1 MGIGVLLFLANI
13 AVTTRKP
20 VGVAADPWE
29 DGRTLEWSI
38 PSPPPEYNFKQIP
51 LVRGIDA
58 YWKEKMA
65 GNKEMTPSEPVG
77 PIHMPSPSILPF
89 VMSLGLFIAG
99 LGFMF
104 STEDFSN
111 SFMSLIFNK
120 YIVLIVGLLITFAA
134 MIARSLYDDHGYH
147 IEVEE
152 LEGEGKA

>member
-1 MGIGVLLFLANI
+1 MLRPIHGKM
-13 AVTTRKP
+13 AVRSS
-20 VGVAADPWE
+20 G
-29 DGRTLEWSI
+29 I

-134 MIARSLYDDHGYH
+134 MIARSCTMIMDITSKLKNWKGRVKH
-147 IEVEE
+147 ESR
-152 LEGEGKA
+152 

>member
-1 MGIGVLLFLANI
+1 
-13 AVTTRKP
+13 
-20 VGVAADPWE
+20 
-29 DGRTLEWSI
+29 
-38 PSPPPEYNFKQIP
+38 
-51 LVRGIDA
+51 
-58 YWKEKMA
+58 MA

-152 LEGEGKA
+152 LEGRVKHESR

>member
-1 MGIGVLLFLANI
+1 
-13 AVTTRKP
+13 
-20 VGVAADPWE
+20 
-29 DGRTLEWSI
+29 
-38 PSPPPEYNFKQIP
+38 
-51 LVRGIDA
+51 
-58 YWKEKMA
+58 
-65 GNKEMTPSEPVG
+65 MTPSEPVG

-134 MIARSLYDDHGYH
+134 MIARSCTMIMDITSKLKNWKGRVKH
-147 IEVEE
+147 ESR
-152 LEGEGKA
+152 